1 MYVRNLGAEEIE
13 SGRRVLHAMKESGMR
28 VTAALWAYSSETGIW
43 RLVIATHEVDR
54 KGPIASYIR
63 LSKLL
68 LEERPATDLSDIDI
82 SLVSPRDSYI
92 REIRS
97 RYHKAASESPIQ
109 VNSSLG
115 QETFVY
121 TA

>member
-1 MYVRNLGAEEIE
+1 MYVRSLGSEEIE
-13 SGRRVLHAMKESGMR
+13 SGRRVLYAMKQSGMR
-28 VTAALWAYSSETGIW
+28 VTAALWAYSTDVGIW

-54 KGPIASYIR
+54 KGPIASYLR
-63 LSKLL
+63 LRKLL
-68 LEERPATDLSDIDI
+68 LEQRPATDLSKIDI

-92 REIRS
+92 RDIRS
-97 RYHKAASESPIQ
+97 RYHKTASESPIQ
-109 VNSSLG
+109 VDSSLG

>member
-1 MYVRNLGAEEIE
+1 MYVRSLGTEEIE

-28 VTAALWAYSSETGIW
+28 VTAALWAYSSEAGIW

-63 LSKLL
+63 LRKLL
-68 LEERPATDLSDIDI
+68 EGLPATDLPKIDI

-97 RYHKAASESPIQ
+97 RYHKVPSESPIQ

-115 QETFVY
+115 QEAFVY